1 MLTKPNQTE
10 LIRSTDEKKNCYY
23 VPAWHLSVQYVVF
36 VYFVSCLSVHSYDAI
51 TSLKINCF
59 KAFSNQYYITMLPLT
74 SLNVDKLAHHS
85 FEVRHTLHNLKS
97 DFIYKCNI
105 YQLPTFW
112 SPLVSSPLTP
122 VSNLTSSSSTRE
134 FMMLLGG
141 GDS

>member
-10 LIRSTDEKKNCYY
+10 LIRSTMRKRI
-23 VPAWHLSVQYVVF
+23 AWHLSVQSSL
-36 VYFVSCLSVHSYDAI
+36 YFVSCLSVHSYDAI

-59 KAFSNQYYITMLPLT
+59 KAFSNRYYITMLPLT

-97 DFIYKCNI
+97 DFIYECNI